1 MKNMKILLALVAIV
15 SLSIACTTD
24 DNSDSGSGIS
34 SKAREVSKITF
45 EGDDEVEEY
54 AFKYDSD
61 GRITRVTYSYGDGD
75 YYVKLYY
82 NYGSDNELEIVREY
96 GGDAYG
102 DDHSYTTY
110 ALLNNKGYMTRIDDL
125 ITLSYDSKGYLV
137 SVSES
142 EEDWWYEL
150 SYLWS
155 GGNIVETEYMEEVE
169 GDSDSYTITLDY
181 NNKPMSVVNLDLNLV
196 LSYWS
201 EALYVPYSLGDG
213 LTGRKSKNF
222 MTGWTYE
229 SDDYEEEGTISW
241 SYDEDGYPKE
251 ALVEYDDGDE
261 FCMTIKYKN

>member
-1 MKNMKILLALVAIV
+1 MKNIKILLALLAIV

-24 DNSDSGSGIS
+24 DNSGSGSGSS
-34 SKAREVSKITF
+34 SKARVVSKIIF
-45 EGDDEVEEY
+45 EEDDEVDEF

-61 GRITRVTYSYGDGD
+61 GRITRVTCSDDDYSW
-75 YYVKLYY
+75 KHYY
-82 NYGSDNELEIVREY
+82 NYGSDNELEIVTEFESI
-96 GGDAYG
+96 YG
-102 DDHSYTTY
+102 DDDSGTLY
-110 ALLNNKGYMTRIDDL
+110 ALLNNKGYMTMLEDI

-142 EEDWWYEL
+142 YEDWWYEF

-155 GGNIVETEYMEEVE
+155 GGNIVEAEYMEEVE
-169 GDSDSYTITLDY
+169 GDTSSYTATFDY
-181 NNKPMSVVNLDLNLV
+181 NNKPMSMVNLDLNLV
-196 LSYWS
+196 LSYYS
-201 EALYVPYSLGDG
+201 EALYVPYSWGDG

-229 SDDYEEEGTISW
+229 SGDYEEEATISW

-251 ALVEYDDGDE
+251 ALVEYDNDYE

>member
-1 MKNMKILLALVAIV
+1 MKNIKILLALLAIV

-24 DNSDSGSGIS
+24 DNSGSGSGSS
-34 SKAREVSKITF
+34 SKARVVSKIIF
-45 EGDDEVEEY
+45 EVDNEVEEEY

-61 GRITRVTYSYGDGD
+61 GRITRVTYSDGD
-75 YYVKLYY
+75 DYVKHYY
-82 NYGSDNELEIVREY
+82 NYGSDNELEIVTEFESI
-96 GGDAYG
+96 YG
-102 DDHSYTTY
+102 DDNSDTLY
-110 ALLNNKGYMTRIDDL
+110 ALLNNKGYMTMLEDI

-142 EEDWWYEL
+142 DEDWWYEF

-155 GGNIVETEYMEEVE
+155 GGNIVELEYMSEEE
-169 GDSDSYTITLDY
+169 GDSYSVTATFDY
-181 NNKPMSVVNLDLNLV
+181 NNKPMSMVNLDLNLV
-196 LSYWS
+196 LSDYS
-201 EALYVPYSLGDG
+201 EALYIPYSWGDG

-229 SDDYEEEGTISW
+229 VDDYEDEGTISW

>member
-1 MKNMKILLALVAIV
+1 MKNIKILLALLAIV

-24 DNSDSGSGIS
+24 DNSGNGSGS
-34 SKAREVSKITF
+34 SKARVVSKIIF
-45 EGDDEVEEY
+45 EDDDDVEEY

-61 GRITRVTYSYGDGD
+61 GRITRVTYSDDD
-75 YYVKLYY
+75 YYDKCYY
-82 NYGSDNELEIVREY
+82 NYGSDNELEIVNEY

-102 DDHSYTTY
+102 GDHSYTLY
-110 ALLNNKGYMTRIDDL
+110 ALLNNKGYMTMLDDDL
-125 ITLSYDSKGYLV
+125 TLSYDSKGYLV

-142 EEDWWYEL
+142 EEDWWYEY

-155 GGNIVETEYMEEVE
+155 GGNIVETEYMYMEEE
-169 GDSDSYTITLDY
+169 GYTESYTATFDY

-201 EALYVPYSLGDG
+201 EAIYVPYSWGDG

-222 MTGWTYE
+222 MTGWT
-229 SDDYEEEGTISW
+229 DYDEEATISW

>member
-1 MKNMKILLALVAIV
+1 MKNIKILLALLAIV

-24 DNSDSGSGIS
+24 DNSGSGSGSS
-34 SKAREVSKITF
+34 SKARVVSKIIF
-45 EGDDEVEEY
+45 EGDDDVEEY

-61 GRITRVTYSYGDGD
+61 GRITRVTYSDAD
-75 YYVKLYY
+75 YYDKQYY
-82 NYGSDNELEIVREY
+82 NYGSDNELEIVNEY

-102 DDHSYTTY
+102 GDHSYTSY
-110 ALLNNKGYMTRIDDL
+110 ALLNNKGYMTMIEDL
-125 ITLSYDSKGYLV
+125 TLSYDSKGYLV

-142 EEDWWYEL
+142 YEDWWYEF

-155 GGNIVETEYMEEVE
+155 GGNIVEMEYMSEEE
-169 GDSDSYTITLDY
+169 GDSYSVTATFDY

-201 EALYVPYSLGDG
+201 EAIYVPYSWGDG

-229 SDDYEEEGTISW
+229 SDDYEERLCFGAAHSLA
-241 SYDEDGYPKE
+241 SVY
-251 ALVEYDDGDE
+251 
-261 FCMTIKYKN
+261 

>member
-1 MKNMKILLALVAIV
+1 MKNIKILLALLAIV

-24 DNSDSGSGIS
+24 DNSGSGSGSS
-34 SKAREVSKITF
+34 SKARVVSKIIF

-61 GRITRVTYSYGDGD
+61 GRITRVTYSDGD
-75 YYVKLYY
+75 YYVKHYY
-82 NYGSDNELEIVREY
+82 NYGSDNELEIVNE
-96 GGDAYG
+96 YG
-102 DDHSYTTY
+102 DDDSYTSY

-137 SVSES
+137 SISES
-142 EEDWWYEL
+142 QEDWWYEQ

-169 GDSDSYTITLDY
+169 GDSDSYTITFDY

-201 EALYVPYSLGDG
+201 EAIYVPYSWGDG

-229 SDDYEEEGTISW
+229 SDDYEEEATISW

-251 ALVEYDDGDE
+251 ALVEYDDGYE